1 MEKHVLISV
10 SPYVHKYYLNEKYK
24 DLPES
29 IVETLRAKLGVI
41 AEKTNCI
48 ISIGFYENG
57 ELFIEEMQQDPMFYD
72 DIGASLEI
80 KKLQQE
86 EAETFKSIKMWYMIY
101 HTPNGMIMRDVLLLQ
116 SEKKTPA
123 EIIEAVVTK
132 HGEEYRQ
139 FVQVLL
145 ED

>member
-1 MEKHVLISV
+1 MEKHVLITV
-10 SPYVHKYYLNEKYK
+10 SPIVHKYYLNEKYK

-29 IVETLRAKLGVI
+29 IIETLRAKLGVI

-48 ISIGFYENG
+48 ISLGFYDNG
-57 ELFIEEMQQDPMFYD
+57 EIFIEERQEDPMFYD

-86 EAETFKSIKMWYMIY
+86 ETETFRSIKMWYILY
-101 HTPNGMIMRDVLLLQ
+101 HTRNGMIMRDVLMLH
-116 SEKKTPA
+116 SEKKTEA
-123 EIIEAVVTK
+123 EIIEAIVQK
-132 HGEEYRQ
+132 HGENYREFIQ
-139 FVQVLL
+139 GLL